1 MGARSHFSIKKHFLA
16 VKSHDLEEPLDN
28 FFSFQVSKS
37 LKLGKTFPNLT
48 SLYCGGCIAL
58 FFYFFLIKL
67 SMSSIKKSYI
77 CQCVE
82 DEKQKAIII
91 IIFKN
96 TDTKMDTCLYFY
108 GKQLCY

>member
-1 MGARSHFSIKKHFLA
+1 
-16 VKSHDLEEPLDN
+16 
-28 FFSFQVSKS
+28 
-37 LKLGKTFPNLT
+37 
-48 SLYCGGCIAL
+48 
-58 FFYFFLIKL
+58 
-67 SMSSIKKSYI
+67 MSSIKKSYI